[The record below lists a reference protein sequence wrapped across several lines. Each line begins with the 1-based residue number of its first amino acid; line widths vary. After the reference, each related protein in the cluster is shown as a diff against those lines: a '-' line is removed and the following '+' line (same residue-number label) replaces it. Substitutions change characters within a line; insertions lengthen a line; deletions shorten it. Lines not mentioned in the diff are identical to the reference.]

1 MKFNPEVS
9 DRILSSAYQEG
20 RTTLLEHET
29 YTFLASAGLQS
40 AYPCHL
46 VKTAQEFTQDLLDQF
61 NEDTIILKVVSPYI
75 SHKSDVGGVITV
87 RADLKAI
94 HSAIDKMLDDVPKNY
109 LSWLQSQNLPLPAQ
123 FSDLQGDSL
132 RLAVSRE
139 IRGVLVREFIPHH
152 VEGFG
157 YEMLAGLQWTREFG
171 PVITMGLGGIDTE
184 LFAASMLPGL
194 STISVSATE
203 TTSGE
208 FIEQFKQTLI
218 YRKVAGLTRGA
229 ERIAQDS
236 EFSRCF
242 EALSA
247 LAAYYG
253 PSGKGEFTLSELEVN
268 PFIFSDGQAI
278 PVDGLCKFKKRESKN
293 PISPVQKIHNLL
305 HADSLAIIG
314 VSAKKMN
321 MGRII
326 LRNVIKNQFPK
337 DHLYIIRPGLDEID
351 EISCVDSIKALPEK
365 VDVLVLA
372 VDASQTPAIISEA
385 AESGKVEA
393 VIIIPGGLG
402 EKSGTEEIVRKM
414 NDAILQSRYRPDHGP
429 VFVGGNCLGIL
440 SRPGRYDT
448 LFVPDA
454 KLPKNYDRKPD
465 PVAFLSQ
472 SGARMITV
480 MSQQSTLTPEFAI
493 STGNQMD
500 LGISDFLDYMRTSEL
515 QIKVFA
521 VYVEGFRD
529 LGGLKMIQTVRHLT
543 RENRTVVFYKAGR
556 TAAGKTATSGHTA
569 SVAGNYEITAQL
581 LESAGAIV
589 CDTFTEF
596 NELTRLA
603 VALHHKSVSGN
614 RFAAIS
620 NAGYETVGMADN
632 TGLISGLELA
642 AYSRETKDR
651 IHQILVDGRIDSLVD
666 IRNPMDVTPMGNDM
680 VHESI
685 IQAQLD
691 DPNVDAV
698 IAATIPI
705 TPAQQTLPAGLF
717 GREDIQHPDSYPNRI
732 IRLVKSASK
741 PVISVIDS
749 GEVYDPMVKMM
760 EENGVVVFRTADLA
774 LKILGRY
781 LTNRLKR
788 RA

>member
-9 DRILSSAYQEG
+9 DRILSSAFQDG
-20 RTTLLEHET
+20 RSTLFEHET
-29 YTFLASAGLQS
+29 YDLLASAGLHS
-40 AYPCHL
+40 TYPCNL
-46 VKTAQEFTQDLLDQF
+46 VKTAQDFTSDMLDQF
-61 NEDTIILKVVSPYI
+61 EEDIVILKIVSPFI
-75 SHKSDVGGVITV
+75 SHKTDVGGVKLDIQDENEV
-87 RADLKAI
+87 RK
-94 HSAIDKMLDDVPKNY
+94 SYKT
-109 LSWLQSQNLPLPAQ
+109 QNLPQPSQ
-123 FSDLQGDSL
+123 FANLQGESL
-132 RLAVSRE
+132 LAALNRE
-139 IRGVLVREFIPHH
+139 IRGVLVREYIPHN

-157 YEMLAGLQWTREFG
+157 YEMLAGLQLTREFG
-171 PVITMGLGGIDTE
+171 AVITMGLGGIDTE
-184 LFAASMLPGL
+184 LFAASMKSGL
-194 STISVSATE
+194 STLSVSASE
-203 TTSGE
+203 STSSE
-208 FIEQFKQTLI
+208 FLDQFKQTLL
-218 YRKVAGLTRGA
+218 YRKIAGLTRGT
-229 ERIAQDS
+229 ERIAEDT
-236 EFSRCF
+236 EFIGCF

-247 LAAYYG
+247 LATQYG
-253 PSGKGEFTLSELEVN
+253 PSGSGEFFLTELEVN
-268 PFIFSDGQAI
+268 PFIFSSGRAI
-278 PVDGLCKFKKRESKN
+278 PVDGLCKFKKRESAK
-293 PISPVQKIHNLL
+293 PVSPVHKIHNLL
-305 HADSLAIIG
+305 HAESLAIIG

-337 DHLYIIRPGLDEID
+337 DHLYIVRPGMDEID
-351 EISCVDSIKALPEK
+351 EIPCVSSIESLPEK

-372 VDASQTPAIISEA
+372 VDASQTPVIISEA
-385 AESGKVEA
+385 AESGKVES

-402 EKSGTEEIVRKM
+402 EKSGTEDIVNKM
-414 NDAILQSRYRPDHGP
+414 NDAISKSRNRPDHGP

-454 KLPKNYDRKPD
+454 KLPKNYDKTPD

-500 LGISDFLDYMRTSEL
+500 LGISDFLDYMHTSEP
-515 QIKVFA
+515 QIKVLA

-529 LGGLKMIQTVRHLT
+529 LGGLKMIRTVRHLT
-543 RENRTVVFYKAGR
+543 AENRTVIFYKAGR
-556 TAAGKTATSGHTA
+556 TVAGKTATSGHTA

-603 VALHHKSVSGN
+603 VALHHKSVTGN

-620 NAGYETVGMADN
+620 NAGYESVGMADN
-632 TGLISGLELA
+632 SGSVSGLELA
-642 AYSRETKDR
+642 VYSSETKDR
-651 IHQILVDGRIDSLVD
+651 IHQILVEGRIDSLVD
-666 IRNPMDVTPMGNDM
+666 IRNPMDVTPMGNDI

-691 DPNVDAV
+691 DPNVDTV

-749 GEVYDPMVKMM
+749 GKVYDPMVKML
-760 EENGVVVFRTADLA
+760 EDNGVVVFRTADLA

-781 LTNRLKR
+781 LTSRLKR
-788 RA
+788 QA